1 MFYLTKNTF
10 DTVPISMS
18 FVSEIE
24 AMSLTG
30 VVQRLIAINEKHG
43 VIDVVTRYQ
52 CPTEC

>member
-1 MFYLTKNTF
+1 MF

-30 VVQRLIAINEKHG
+30 VVQRFISIDEKHR
-43 VIDVVTRYQ
+43 VIDVVFLA
-52 CPTEC
+52 